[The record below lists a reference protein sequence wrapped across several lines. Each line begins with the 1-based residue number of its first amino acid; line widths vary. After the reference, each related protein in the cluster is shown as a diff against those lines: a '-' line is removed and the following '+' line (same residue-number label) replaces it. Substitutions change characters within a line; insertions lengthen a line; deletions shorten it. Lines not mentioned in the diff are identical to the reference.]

1 VWLVRKNE
9 GFVFSNKFEF
19 LTKFMDATRYA
30 AAAQLVGVPIAE
42 GTLFKDMRA
51 IVAMRAPAHTE
62 KTPSATTKKADP
74 KEPPDENVF
83 RANYDGE
90 LDGVELANQ
99 WNFLKEWTLKPTDL
113 AIEIG
118 ALEENKEHL
127 LTNGWC
133 VVLKEMSHWH
143 FRHFR
148 KESTDAPVPTVDAPA
163 ESSADLIEKQ
173 EAEYAIA
180 QVADYERE
188 QADEKAGKTAGI
200 AVNPEEPAAEE
211 DLETM
216 TTAVATAIDD
226 SNRAYKCRLVTG
238 LAMNNELSSLPAIHE
253 FAKWIFDSQE
263 PCTTLEKRRFQEF
276 WKETTAPNVD
286 GSIPSG
292 DGDKPTSS
300 AEDGEKKPTA
310 EA

>member
-1 VWLVRKNE
+1 
-9 GFVFSNKFEF
+9 
-19 LTKFMDATRYA
+19 MDATRYA
-30 AAAQLVGVPIAE
+30 AAAQLVGVPITE

-51 IVAMRAPAHTE
+51 IVALRAPVHTE
-62 KTPSATTKKADP
+62 KTPSATTKKANP

-83 RANYDGE
+83 RANYEGE
-90 LDGVELANQ
+90 LDAVEIANQ

-133 VVLKEMSHWH
+133 VVLKEMSHWY
-143 FRHFR
+143 FR
-148 KESTDAPVPTVDAPA
+148 KESTDAPVPTADAPA

-173 EAEYAIA
+173 ETEYAIS
-180 QVADYERE
+180 QVADYERD
-188 QADEKAGKTAGI
+188 QAEKKADKTADI
-200 AVNPEEPAAEE
+200 VVNPEDPAAEF
-211 DLETM
+211 LERM

-226 SNRAYKCRLVTG
+226 SNRAYKRRIVTG
-238 LAMNNELSSLPAIHE
+238 LAMNDELSSLSAIHE

-276 WKETTAPNVD
+276 WKGTTAPNVD
-286 GSIPSG
+286 GSIPSC
-292 DGDKPTSS
+292 DGEKPTSS
-300 AEDGEKKPTA
+300 AEDGEKKPIAPDDGEKIA
-310 EA
+310 EAAAK